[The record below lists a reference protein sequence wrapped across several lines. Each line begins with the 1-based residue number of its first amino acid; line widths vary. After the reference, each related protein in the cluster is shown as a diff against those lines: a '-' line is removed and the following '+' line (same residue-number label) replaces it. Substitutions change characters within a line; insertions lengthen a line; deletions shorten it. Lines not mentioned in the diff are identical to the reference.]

1 MADEEIK
8 KPAPKKR
15 TTTSKP
21 KVEEQPKTDPMVE
34 QMQQMMAMMMAQQQQ
49 LMELMAKTQQ
59 QNQPVNMV
67 VEEVVDEK
75 PRNTKRQREDK
86 RLTKQDLR
94 RKYKGEDIYVTN
106 VSQGVVIYHGRNMKY
121 EWQHPGDV
129 EVMTI
134 EDIINMPKAY
144 LNTPWL
150 CLDGYENEDG
160 VVDDIVDA
168 LRLNSIYEY
177 IYTLQ
182 DMEENINGVD
192 LKDIKEAIELS
203 RKNGYDISMD
213 LVILIDKKIR
223 SGELTNYVFIGELEK
238 LLGRKFL

>member
-94 RKYKGEDIYVTN
+94 RKYKGVDIYVTN
-106 VSQGVVIYHGRNMKY
+106 VSQGIVIYHGRNMKY

-168 LRLNSIYEY
+168 LKLNSIYEY

>member
-1 MADEEIK
+1 MADEQN
-8 KPAPKKR
+8 KPTPKKR

-59 QNQPVNMV
+59 LEQKTQ
-67 VEEVVDEK
+67 EEPQQEEK
-75 PRNTKRQREDK
+75 PRKTKREKSEQR
-86 RLTKQDLR
+86 RTKQDLR
-94 RKYKGEDIYVTN
+94 RDHKGKDIYITN
-106 VSQGVVIYHGRNMKY
+106 VSQGMVIYHGRNMVY

-129 EVMTI
+129 EVVTI
-134 EDIINMPKAY
+134 EDVINMPRAY
-144 LNTPWL
+144 LATPWL
-150 CLDGYENEDG
+150 CLDGYENDEELI
-160 VVDDIVDA
+160 DDIVSV
-168 LRLNSIYEY
+168 LKLNTVYEY

-223 SGELTNYVFIGELEK
+223 SGELTNYVLIGQLSE

>member
-67 VEEVVDEK
+67 VEEVVNEK
-75 PRNTKRQREDK
+75 PKNTKRQREDK

-94 RKYKGEDIYVTN
+94 RKYKGVDIYVTN
-106 VSQGVVIYHGRNMKY
+106 VSQGMVIYQGRNMKY
-121 EWQHPGDV
+121 EWQHPGDI
-129 EVMTI
+129 EVMAI

-150 CLDGYENEDG
+150 CLDGYENEDE
-160 VVDDIVDA
+160 VVDNIVEA
-168 LRLNSIYEY
+168 LKLNHIYEY

>member
-67 VEEVVDEK
+67 IDEVIDEK

-94 RKYKGEDIYVTN
+94 RKYKGVDIYVTN
-106 VSQGVVIYHGRNMKY
+106 VSQGMVIYQGRNMKY
-121 EWQHPGDV
+121 EWQHPGDI
-129 EVMTI
+129 EVVTI

-150 CLDGYENEDG
+150 CLDGYENEDE

-168 LRLNSIYEY
+168 LKLNNIYEY

-182 DMEENINGVD
+182 DMEENINNVD
-192 LKDIKEAIELS
+192 LKDIKGAIELS

-223 SGELTNYVFIGELEK
+223 SGELTNYVFIGQLSE

>member
-8 KPAPKKR
+8 KPTPKKR

-94 RKYKGEDIYVTN
+94 RKYKGVDIYVTN
-106 VSQGVVIYHGRNMKY
+106 VSQGMVIYQGRNMKY
-121 EWQHPGDV
+121 EWQHPGDI
-129 EVMTI
+129 EVVTI

-150 CLDGYENEDG
+150 CLDGYENEEE

-168 LRLNSIYEY
+168 LKLSHIYEY

-182 DMEENINGVD
+182 DMEENINNVD

-213 LVILIDKKIR
+213 LVILIDRKIR

>member
-1 MADEEIK
+1 MADEQNK
-8 KPAPKKR
+8 TAPKKR

-67 VEEVVDEK
+67 IDEVIDEK

-94 RKYKGEDIYVTN
+94 RKYKGVDIYVTN
-106 VSQGVVIYHGRNMKY
+106 VSQGMVIYQGRNMKY
-121 EWQHPGDV
+121 EWQHPGDI
-129 EVMTI
+129 EVVTI

-150 CLDGYENEDG
+150 CLDGYENEDE

-168 LRLNSIYEY
+168 LKLNNIYEY

-182 DMEENINGVD
+182 DMEENINNVD
-192 LKDIKEAIELS
+192 LKDIKGAIELS

-223 SGELTNYVFIGELEK
+223 SGELTNYVFIGQLSE

>member
-1 MADEEIK
+1 MADEQNK

-21 KVEEQPKTDPMVE
+21 KVEEQPKIDPMVE

-59 QNQPVNMV
+59 QTQPVNTV
-67 VEEVVDEK
+67 IEEVVDEK

-94 RKYKGEDIYVTN
+94 RKYKGVDIYVTN
-106 VSQGVVIYHGRNMKY
+106 VSQGMVIYQGRNMKY

-129 EVMTI
+129 EVVTI

-150 CLDGYENEDG
+150 CLDGYENEDE
-160 VVDDIVDA
+160 VVDNIVEA
-168 LRLNSIYEY
+168 LKLNHIYEY

-182 DMEENINGVD
+182 DMEENINNVD